1 MHTVHKREGRSL
13 YQLAAYTFAAAPPH
27 AVLAMGQPFGAAA
40 LVRRGYWP
48 PVGLGCRSRKVL
60 GVSLHPSAISIA
72 SALTCLHLPSAGMGP
87 DAPTPFPTGLV
98 ATKAPL
104 HLSNPNPSR

>member
-40 LVRRGYWP
+40 HVRRFFGGDIGPLSGWG
-48 PVGLGCRSRKVL
+48 VGVGRCS
-60 GVSLHPSAISIA
+60 G
-72 SALTCLHLPSAGMGP
+72 
-87 DAPTPFPTGLV
+87 
-98 ATKAPL
+98 
-104 HLSNPNPSR
+104 

>member
-72 SALTCLHLPSAGMGP
+72 SALTCLHSPSAGMGP

-104 HLSNPNPSR
+104 HLSNPNPSH

>member
-48 PVGLGCRSRKVL
+48 PVGLGCRSWKVL
-60 GVSLHPSAISIA
+60 GVSLHPSAS
-72 SALTCLHLPSAGMGP
+72 P
-87 DAPTPFPTGLV
+87 
-98 ATKAPL
+98 
-104 HLSNPNPSR
+104 

>member
-48 PVGLGCRSRKVL
+48 PVGLGCRS
-60 GVSLHPSAISIA
+60 
-72 SALTCLHLPSAGMGP
+72 
-87 DAPTPFPTGLV
+87 
-98 ATKAPL
+98 
-104 HLSNPNPSR
+104 